1 MIDIKNIA
9 KLNSQFFLIAG
20 PCVVENEDSCFE
32 IANHL
37 NNLCRQYD
45 IAYVFKASYKKANR
59 TRLDSFTGIGD
70 EKALKIIDSVRSE
83 FDIPAITDVHESK
96 DAEIASKYVN
106 ALQIP
111 AFLSR
116 QTDLI
121 VAAAKTG
128 LVVNIKKAQFAAPS
142 AMIHSVQKVIDSGND
157 NVWITERGSSF
168 GYQNLVVD
176 FSGFPVMKSL
186 NKPLILDCT
195 HSLQIPNQSN
205 GVTGGKPKYIETI
218 SKAGIAAGVDG
229 LFMETHPK
237 PSESKSDGAN
247 MLPLNEMEDLLE
259 KLCRIRAALD

>member
-1 MIDIKNIA
+1 MIDIKNIT

-121 VAAAKTG
+121 VAAAKTRLG
-128 LVVNIKKAQFAAPS
+128 
-142 AMIHSVQKVIDSGND
+142 
-157 NVWITERGSSF
+157 
-168 GYQNLVVD
+168 
-176 FSGFPVMKSL
+176 
-186 NKPLILDCT
+186 C
-195 HSLQIPNQSN
+195 
-205 GVTGGKPKYIETI
+205 
-218 SKAGIAAGVDG
+218 
-229 LFMETHPK
+229 
-237 PSESKSDGAN
+237 
-247 MLPLNEMEDLLE
+247 
-259 KLCRIRAALD
+259 